1 MGGRILKLRGV
12 EGGGFLLVQ
21 LSSKSASLKKSSPA
35 FRSPVLM
42 KNMVHPFPVF
52 FPSQCAVPNILLE
65 RYDVFSHVSFT
76 WAWISRDVMN

>member
-1 MGGRILKLRGV
+1 
-12 EGGGFLLVQ
+12 
-21 LSSKSASLKKSSPA
+21 
-35 FRSPVLM
+35 M